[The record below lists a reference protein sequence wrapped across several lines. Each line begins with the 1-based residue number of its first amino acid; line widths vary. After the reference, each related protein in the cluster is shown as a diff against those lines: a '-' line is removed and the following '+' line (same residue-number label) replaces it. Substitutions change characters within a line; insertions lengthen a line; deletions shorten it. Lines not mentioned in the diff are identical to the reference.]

1 VEDFEKM
8 KKVWNIE
15 NWNSVAREEMPEK
28 K

>member
-1 VEDFEKM
+1 VEDFEKV
-8 KKVWNIE
+8 KKVWNVE